1 MSFGENLRT
10 LIEERDMKQ
19 KDVAASLN
27 IAPST
32 LGSYLQG
39 VREPDFTILKSIANF
54 FQVSIDYLLD
64 NRPVKAASPLENE
77 LLRIFR
83 SLSPEQ
89 QRICVE
95 QCRVFLKSNQQK
107 EERREKSS

>member
-39 VREPDFTILKSIANF
+39 VREPDFIILKSIANYF
-54 FQVSIDYLLD
+54 HVSIDYLLD
-64 NRPVKAASPLENE
+64 NPPVKAASPLENE
-77 LLRIFR
+77 MLRIFR
-83 SLSPEQ
+83 ALTPEQ

-95 QCRVFLKSNQQK
+95 QCRVFLRLNQQK
-107 EERREKSS
+107 DVQLEKSS

>member
-39 VREPDFTILKSIANF
+39 VREPDFIILRSIANYF
-54 FQVSIDYLLD
+54 NVSIDYLLD
-64 NRPVKAASPLENE
+64 NPQGTAASPLENE
-77 LLRIFR
+77 MLRIFR
-83 SLSPEQ
+83 ALSPEQ
-89 QRICVE
+89 QKICLE
-95 QCRVFLKSNQQK
+95 QCRVFLKLSQ
-107 EERREKSS
+107 

>member
-1 MSFGENLRT
+1 MSFRENLRV

-39 VREPDFTILKSIANF
+39 VREPDFIILKSIANYF
-54 FQVSIDYLLD
+54 NVSTDYLLD
-64 NRPVKAASPLENE
+64 NWQGSVASPLENE
-77 LLRIFR
+77 MLRIFR
-83 SLSPEQ
+83 SLPLEQ
-89 QRICVE
+89 QKICIE
-95 QCRVFLKSNQQK
+95 QSRVFLKLNQQK
-107 EERREKSS
+107 EEGIEKSS

>member
-39 VREPDFTILKSIANF
+39 VREPDFIILKSIANLF
-54 FQVSIDYLLD
+54 HVSIDYLLD
-64 NRPVKAASPLENE
+64 NNMGEVVVPLENE
-77 LLRIFR
+77 MLRIFR
-83 SLSPEQ
+83 TLSPEQ

-95 QCRVFLKSNQQK
+95 QCRVFLKLNQQK
-107 EERREKSS
+107 DERMEKSS

>member
-39 VREPDFTILKSIANF
+39 VREPDFAILKSIANF
-54 FQVSIDYLLD
+54 FQVSTDYLLD

-83 SLSPEQ
+83 SLSPGQ

-95 QCRVFLKSNQQK
+95 QCRVFLKLNQQK
-107 EERREKSS
+107 EERMEKSS